1 MSARVY
7 DGKGRWRNKTVAF
20 RVSPEEDME
29 IETYV
34 QISGLTKQDYLIQR
48 ILKKEITVLPN
59 PRIFKALRNNLERL
73 SDEVSRLETVGIE
86 QEELLELVRYITEI
100 LVDLKGDCECR

>member
-1 MSARVY
+1 M
-7 DGKGRWRNKTVAF
+7 VAF

-48 ILKKEITVLPN
+48 ILKKEIAVLPN

-73 SDEVSRLETVGIE
+73 SDELSRLETVGIE

>member
-20 RVSPEEDME
+20 RVSSEEDLE

-48 ILKKEITVLPN
+48 VLQKEITVLPN

-73 SDEVSRLETVGIE
+73 SDEVSRLEMVGIE
-86 QEELLELVRYITEI
+86 QEELLELVRYVAEV
-100 LVDLKGDCECR
+100 LVDLKGGCECQ